1 MSELSPAPDAP
12 PRRSG
17 PIGFAG
23 LAGLVLAGLA
33 LPSVAAAHSPLDV
46 LGGADGIPALL
57 SAVLLGLMWLAYVL
71 GSITRRGGV
80 KPRRREALALHCGM
94 LVAALA
100 LFGPFDDWAK
110 TSSAMHM
117 TQHMLLMV
125 VIPPLWVLAR
135 PLPQWRAATGDLGK
149 VLWEPLLRATR
160 YPLAAALVHGAMIW
174 VWHAPGPYMVAVE
187 NVWWHLLEHVC
198 FLLSGWVFWWAVLR
212 GSSLNTGKALM
223 ALLLTLMHTGLLG
236 ALLTFAT
243 APIYD
248 EARSLAD
255 QQLAGLIMWVPG
267 GIAYLAAISWIGY
280 RWLVHHT

>member
-1 MSELSPAPDAP
+1 MSE
-12 PRRSG
+12 RRYRSW
-17 PIGFAG
+17 A
-23 LAGLVLAGLA
+23 LGLA
-33 LPSVAAAHSPLDV
+33 LLSLNRPAAAHSPLDV

-57 SAVLLGLMWLAYVL
+57 SAIMLGLMWVAYLL
-71 GSITRRGGV
+71 GSLVGSRRV
-80 KPRRREALALHCGM
+80 VPRRREALAFHSGV

-125 VIPPLWVLAR
+125 VIPPLWVLGR
-135 PLPQWRAATGDLGK
+135 PLPQWRAATGDLGRP
-149 VLWEPLLRATR
+149 LWQPLLRATR

-174 VWHAPGPYMVAVE
+174 IWHAPGPYMVAVE
-187 NVWWHLLEHVC
+187 NVWWHLLEHLC
-198 FLLSGWVFWWAVLR
+198 FLLSGWLFWWAVLR
-212 GSSLNTGKALM
+212 GSSLNTGKALV

-236 ALLTFAT
+236 ALLTFAGT
-243 APIYD
+243 PIYD

-267 GIAYLAAISWIGY
+267 GIAYLVAISWIGY
-280 RWLVHHT
+280 RWLVRHT